1 MNDGKICVSVCATTA
16 AELSEKLSAVKQYA
30 DLIEIRFDCFEASGI
45 EAAKNVPVS
54 VDVVATFRAN
64 EQGGKRELSYGK
76 RADFWLN
83 TIGFKYVDLEED
95 VVEKVET
102 NSQIISSF
110 HDFVSSSADVREIYE
125 RLSLNG
131 AAIVKIAVRCDKIT
145 DAIPLWKL
153 LVERGEDAKPF
164 IPVAMGEAGKW
175 TRILGLAHGAF
186 LTFAAPDEGSE
197 TAPGQISA
205 LDMRDV
211 FRVRELDKNTQVFG
225 IVAGDTSYSVSP
237 WMHNAAFKAAGMNR
251 VFVPL
256 QVTDLDE
263 FLARMV
269 KPETREVNLN
279 FSGFSVT
286 NPHKQAIMRHLYEI
300 DATATAIGAVNTVRI
315 GDDGKLYGFNTDAP
329 GFIAPLKE
337 KFRDMNGMRAA
348 VVGAG
353 GAARACIY
361 ALKQEGVEVSLYAR
375 DVVKSVDL
383 AKEMDVRLNEFA
395 PGMNFDTDI
404 LVNSTP
410 LGTKGKTEDQT
421 IAHAA
426 QLARVKLVY
435 DLIYNPIATKLSI
448 EAERAGVEF
457 IGGLDMLIAQGA
469 KQFEIWTGGEAPF
482 EAMSAAVKK
491 KLNL

>member
-1 MNDGKICVSVCATTA
+1 MNKGKICVSVCAATA
-16 AELSEKLSAVKQYA
+16 AELGEKLSAVERYA
-30 DLIEIRFDCFEASGI
+30 DLIEIRFDCLDPAEI
-45 EAAKNVPVS
+45 EATRNVVVS
-54 VDVVATFRAN
+54 NDIIATFRAK
-64 EQGGKRELSYGK
+64 EQGGKRELFDEDRLK
-76 RADFWLN
+76 FWSN
-83 TIGFKYVDLEED
+83 TEVFNYVDLEED
-95 VVEKVET
+95 IVDKVQT
-102 NSQIISSF
+102 NSQIVSSF
-110 HDFVSSSADVREIYE
+110 HNFESATADVTSIHE
-125 RLSLNG
+125 RLSRDG
-131 AAIVKIAVRCDKIT
+131 SIVKIAVRCDKIT

-153 LVERGEDAKPF
+153 LVERGENVTPF

-205 LDMRDV
+205 VDMRDV
-211 FRVRELDKNTQVFG
+211 FRVKELDADTKVHG
-225 IVAGDTSYSVSP
+225 IIAGDTSYSVSP

-256 QVTDLDE
+256 QVTDLEE

-269 KPETREVNLN
+269 KAETREIELN

-286 NPHKQAIMRHLYEI
+286 NPHKQAIMPHLDEI

-329 GFIAPLKE
+329 GFIAPLNK
-337 KFRDMNGMRAA
+337 KFGDMTGMRAA

-353 GAARACIY
+353 GAARASIY

-375 DVVKSVDL
+375 DVVKSADL
-383 AKEMDVRLNEFA
+383 AKEMDVRLNELVT
-395 PGMNFDTDI
+395 GMSFDSDI

-426 QLARVKLVY
+426 QLANVKLVY

-469 KQFEIWTGGEAPF
+469 KQFQIWTGGEAPL